1 MSESSTPGSL
11 SDGIWGDASL
21 LSITSHIPMQISM
34 SPPHT
39 HSFKSSLPATSGGWR
54 RKLPSG
60 GTLGNLVSSSK
71 LSGPVLQT
79 PPHHMSLSHAGR
91 LFWTCFQDEQMKQ
104 QSHLHLGT
112 ETPTASS
119 GQLSSPRAE
128 ASPTLPGNA
137 NWGSKQN
144 ALFPCVLGFSWR
156 PARNLSRAEKN
167 KKTASFRLKGQV
179 IFLLQ
184 SLYSSFRCL
193 GQEKRRISLVSAPFS
208 QISQQF
214 EACISQHRL
223 GYAAVTTT
231 TPPPQISLGS
241 NSKSVFYAHAQCPLN
256 RAQLTGVT

>member
-1 MSESSTPGSL
+1 
-11 SDGIWGDASL
+11 
-21 LSITSHIPMQISM
+21 M
-34 SPPHT
+34 SPRHLC
-39 HSFKSSLPATSGGWR
+39 KSSLPATSGGWI

-60 GTLGNLVSSSK
+60 GTLGNLVYSSK

-79 PPHHMSLSHAGR
+79 PPHHMSLSHAGC

-104 QSHLHLGT
+104 QSHVHLGT
-112 ETPTASS
+112 ETTPTASS

-137 NWGSKQN
+137 NWESKQN

-156 PARNLSRAEKN
+156 PARNLSRAGKKK

-208 QISQQF
+208 QISQQL

-241 NSKSVFYAHAQCPLN
+241 NSKSVFCAHAQCPLN

>member
-1 MSESSTPGSL
+1 MCLKAAPQA
-11 SDGIWGDASL
+11 ASL
-21 LSITSHIPMQISM
+21 MGYGVMPPSSVSLPTSRCRYLC
-34 SPPHT
+34 PPHT
-39 HSFKSSLPATSGGWR
+39 HTRSSPASQPPVEAGDGSCPLEEHWV
-54 RKLPSG
+54 
-60 GTLGNLVSSSK
+60 TLCPHPNSLG
-71 LSGPVLQT
+71 QCYR
-79 PPHHMSLSHAGR
+79 HHMSLSHAGR

-231 TPPPQISLGS
+231 TPPL
-241 NSKSVFYAHAQCPLN
+241 KFH
-256 RAQLTGVT
+256 